1 MGDGVKSMLAK
12 PIHLAEQVRKLA
24 GDAQSSRP
32 ECAEL
37 QVRAERLAALLR
49 QAARQSCT
57 AASPRASSTRRRR
70 PREGLASSRSAAA
83 ATTSSAASS
92 PSPANALPA
101 CPPARQLH
109 RRRLLAPPHLLAS
122 GRRRRPPRLPNI
134 ARDEPMLCLIWSTS
148 RASTRL
154 VRRPRRL
161 RAQLASLARDSD
173 HFAKLIIEE
182 DGVGPSSASQGGLR
196 RGQESAAR
204 ALGYLGRDPESVEHL
219 VHAGACSAFAQV
231 LKDAPFGPGR
241 GRVAVAEL
249 AAHHPGVPG
258 RLLPAQRRPPPRRP
272 PRQRDAAGAQQI
284 LRRRPSKPC
293 PPLRRLAHTKSIRA
307 ANQHQISQPSQHQNQ
322 HQNHNQIH
330 SVVQSAIAAK
340 STNGVGAATAL
351 KSYNNLGPGPSKGRR
366 EAEDPETKAYLKA
379 MAANALWRLA
389 QGNISIC
396 QSITESR
403 ALLCF
408 AVLLEKGVGRVR
420 YYSAMALMEIARVA
434 EHNVMLRQSAF
445 KPSSPT
451 AKAVVDQLL
460 RIVWNGVYDELLQ
473 PSITALGCL
482 SRTFQ
487 ASETRII
494 GPLVALLDES
504 EAAVS
509 KEAVIALTKF
519 ACSENHLHVN
529 HCKAVIDAGG
539 ARHLVQLVYLGEQVQ
554 IEALILL
561 CYIALHVPDSE
572 ELAQAG
578 VLAVLLWASKQAH
591 MVQDSRVESLLPE
604 AKARMELFQ
613 SRESR

>member
-1 MGDGVKSMLAK
+1 MLAK

-49 QAARQSCT
+49 QAARAELYGRL
-57 AASPRASSTRRRR
+57 AARIIDQTSDVLAKALALVAKCRRGHNLVRR
-70 PREGLASSRSAAA
+70 LF
-83 ATTSSAASS
+83 TIL
-92 PSPANALPA
+92 PANALPRMSA
-101 CPPARQLH
+101 QLDNCIADVSWLL
-109 RRRLLAPPHLLAS
+109 RLSSPQADDDGLH
-122 GRRRRPPRLPNI
+122 GLPNI
-134 ARDEPMLCLIWSTS
+134 ARDEPMLCLIWEHIARLHTGSS
-148 RASTRL
+148 DARADSA
-154 VRRPRRL
+154 
-161 RAQLASLARDSD
+161 AQLASLARDSD

-182 DGVGPSSASQGGLR
+182 DGVGPLVRFLKEGSEE
-196 RGQESAAR
+196 GQESAAR

-231 LKDAPFGPGR
+231 LKDAPI
-241 GRVAVAEL
+241 RVQAAAAWAVAEL
-249 AAHHPGVPG
+249 AAHHPECQDVFFQHNVV
-258 RLLPAQRRPPPRRP
+258 RLLVVHLAHETVQEHSRYSVV
-272 PRQRDAAGAQQI
+272 G
-284 LRRRPSKPC
+284 PSKAMS
-293 PPLRRLAHTKSIRA
+293 LHSVVLAHTKSIRA

-322 HQNHNQIH
+322 HQSHNQIH

-340 STNGVGAATAL
+340 STNGIGAATAL

-396 QSITESR
+396 RSITESC

-487 ASETRII
+487 ASEARII
-494 GPLVALLDES
+494 GPLVVLLDES

-519 ACSENHLHVN
+519 ACSKNHLHVN

>member
-1 MGDGVKSMLAK
+1 MMGDGVKSMLAK

-49 QAARQSCT
+49 QAARAELYGRL
-57 AASPRASSTRRRR
+57 AARIIDETSDVLAR
-70 PREGLASSRSAAA
+70 PRPRREVPPRPQPRPPPLHHPPRQR
-83 ATTSSAASS
+83 
-92 PSPANALPA
+92 PAPHVR
-101 CPPARQLH
+101 PARQLH

-122 GRRRRPPRLPNI
+122 GDDDGLHGLPNI
-134 ARDEPMLCLIWSTS
+134 ARDEPMLCLIWEHIARLHTGSS
-148 RASTRL
+148 DARADSAR
-154 VRRPRRL
+154 
-161 RAQLASLARDSD
+161 QLASLARDSD

-182 DGVGPSSASQGGLR
+182 DGVGPLVRFLKEGSEE
-196 RGQESAAR
+196 GQESAAAR
-204 ALGYLGRDPESVEHL
+204 SATRPRPGER
-219 VHAGACSAFAQV
+219 GA
-231 LKDAPFGPGR
+231 PR
-241 GRVAVAEL
+241 
-249 AAHHPGVPG
+249 
-258 RLLPAQRRPPPRRP
+258 PRR
-272 PRQRDAAGAQQI
+272 RV
-284 LRRRPSKPC
+284 LRV
-293 PPLRRLAHTKSIRA
+293 RA
-307 ANQHQISQPSQHQNQ
+307 A
-322 HQNHNQIH
+322 
-330 SVVQSAIAAK
+330 
-340 STNGVGAATAL
+340 
-351 KSYNNLGPGPSKGRR
+351 R
-366 EAEDPETKAYLKA
+366 AERGGDPETKAYLKA

-591 MVQDSRVESLLPE
+591 MGQDSRVESLLPE